1 MYVERDLEKK
11 IKGYLSAPEIIS
23 VVGARQAGKTTLLKH
38 LQAGIQD
45 SSFLTFEDIEI
56 RELFDLDIKSFIELY
71 IQPARVIFID
81 EFQYSK
87 KGGQGLKF
95 IYDTVPGRK
104 LIISGSSS
112 LDLTIKAVKH
122 LTGRILSFTLYPFSF
137 REVLRS
143 KDERLSK
150 LFESTLQ
157 FGPIEPPLLERLQKY
172 YREFVIYGGYP
183 RVATAQSDEEKK
195 EILKNIFQI
204 YLLRDVRDILGLVD
218 DYKMLS
224 LVKAL
229 ALQAGQA
236 ISYDELANLTQQNTP
251 AIKRQMNF
259 LEKTYI
265 ASFLRPYF
273 RNRRTELV
281 KNPKVYFLDTGL
293 RNAVI
298 RDFKPVSERQ
308 DKGALYE
315 NSVFSELLKKDR
327 LVKYWRT
334 KSKAEVDFVVDDHIP
349 LEVKSSL
356 SKPLV
361 GKSLHSFIAKYQ
373 PDHAFI
379 LNESLFEDLR
389 DKKSMIHWR
398 YLFSGLNLQDLR
410 S

>member
-1 MYVERDLEKK
+1 MYVERDLASK
-11 IKGYLSAPEIIS
+11 IKQYLSAPEIIA

-71 IQPARVIFID
+71 IKPARVIFID

-87 KGGQGLKF
+87 RGGPGLKF
-95 IYDTVPGRK
+95 IYDTVPDRK
-104 LIISGSSS
+104 LLISGSSS

-137 REVLRS
+137 REALRS

-150 LFESTLQ
+150 LFESTLE
-157 FGPIEPPLLERLQKY
+157 FGPIEPPLLQRLQKY
-172 YREFVIYGGYP
+172 FQEFVVYGGYP
-183 RVATAQSDEEKK
+183 RVATAQNDEEKR
-195 EILKNIFQI
+195 EILRNIFQV

-218 DYKMLS
+218 DYKILS

-236 ISYDELANLTQQNTP
+236 ISYDELGNLTQQNTP
-251 AIKRQMNF
+251 AIKKQINF
-259 LEKTYI
+259 LEKTYV
-265 ASFLRPYF
+265 ASLLRPYF
-273 RNRRTELV
+273 RNKRTELV
-281 KNPKVYFLDTGL
+281 KNPKVYFFDTGL

-298 RDFKPVSERQ
+298 KDFKPVNERQ

-315 NSVFSELLKKDR
+315 NCVFSELMKKDR

-334 KSKAEVDFVVDDHIP
+334 KSKAEVDFVVDDRIP
-349 LEVKSSL
+349 LEVKSGL
-356 SKPLV
+356 AKPIV
-361 GKSLHSFIAKYQ
+361 GKSLYSFMAKYQ
-373 PDHAFI
+373 PERAFI
-379 LNESLFEDLR
+379 LNESMFEDLR
-389 DKKSMIHWR
+389 IGKSMVHWR
-398 YLFSGLNLQDLR
+398 YLFSGLILE
-410 S
+410 

>member
-1 MYVERDLEKK
+1 MYVERDLASK
-11 IKGYLSAPEIIS
+11 IKQYLSAPEIIA

-71 IQPARVIFID
+71 IKPARVIFID

-87 KGGQGLKF
+87 RGGPGLKF
-95 IYDTVPGRK
+95 IYDTVSDRK

-150 LFESTLQ
+150 LFENTLE
-157 FGPIEPPLLERLQKY
+157 FGPIEPPLLQRLQKY
-172 YREFVIYGGYP
+172 FQEFVVYGGYP
-183 RVATAQSDEEKK
+183 RVATAQNDEEKR
-195 EILKNIFQI
+195 EILRNIFQI
-204 YLLRDVRDILGLVD
+204 YLLRDVKDILGLVD
-218 DYKMLS
+218 DYKILS

-236 ISYDELANLTQQNTP
+236 ISYDELGNLTQQNTS
-251 AIKRQMNF
+251 AVKRQINF

-265 ASFLRPYF
+265 ASLLRPYF
-273 RNRRTELV
+273 RNKRTELV

-298 RDFKPVSERQ
+298 KDFKPVNERQ

-315 NSVFSELLKKDR
+315 NCVFSELMKKDR

-334 KSKAEVDFVVDDHIP
+334 KSKAEVDFVVDDRIP
-349 LEVKSSL
+349 LEVKSGL
-356 SKPLV
+356 AKPLV
-361 GKSLHSFIAKYQ
+361 GKSLYSFMAKYQ
-373 PDHAFI
+373 PERAFI

-389 DKKSMIHWR
+389 IGKSMVHWR
-398 YLFSGLNLQDLR
+398 YLFSGLIFE
-410 S
+410 